1 MENIRCP
8 NCGTVFQVSESYY
21 ESIRRQIRDKE
32 YEKDIASKEKQFT
45 AEKDAAVAEALRN
58 AERIYAESAS
68 EKDRKIGEMEIL
80 LSKKESEIG
89 SAVLAERMKAQE
101 ELSKLE
107 TRLAA
112 ADSALELARK
122 EAEIGR
128 KEAAAEAEKV
138 LAEKDAEILR
148 LNGVLKASE
157 SESALRV
164 HTEKEKYEALL
175 RLKDEEIERYK
186 DFRARLSTK
195 MIGESLETHCMD
207 EFNRMRQAAFPSAY
221 FEKDNDARTG
231 SKGDFIFRDYDDG
244 IEYISIMFEMKNE
257 ADGTGKKHRNEDFFK
272 ELDKDRREKG
282 CEYAVLVS
290 MLESD
295 SDLYNSGI
303 VDVSYRYEK
312 MYVIRPQFFIP
323 MITVL
328 RNAARSSL
336 GYRKQLQT
344 IQNQNIDITHFE
356 EALDDFR
363 EKFGRNYRI
372 ASERFRTAIEE
383 IDKSIQHL
391 QKIKDNLLAS
401 DNNLRLANSKA
412 EELTIRRLTRNN
424 PTMKEKFAEARKN
437 ASLKDGEEDQ

>member
-58 AERIYAESAS
+58 AERSYAESAS
-68 EKDRKIGEMEIL
+68 EKDRKIGEMELL

-101 ELSKLE
+101 NLSKLE
-107 TRLAA
+107 ARLAA
-112 ADSALELARK
+112 ADNALDLARK

-128 KEAAAEAEKV
+128 KEAAAAAEKS

-157 SESALRV
+157 SESALRI

-175 RLKDEEIERYK
+175 RLKDEEIERYR

-244 IEYISIMFEMKNE
+244 VEYISIMFEMKNE
-257 ADGTGKKHRNEDFFK
+257 ADGTGKKHRNEDFFR

-323 MITVL
+323 MITLL

-401 DNNLRLANSKA
+401 DNNLRLANNKA

-424 PTMKEKFAEARKN
+424 PTMKAKFDE
-437 ASLKDGEEDQ
+437 LKE

>member
-101 ELSKLE
+101 NLSKLE
-107 TRLAA
+107 ARLVA
-112 ADSALELARK
+112 ADNALDLARK

-128 KEAAAEAEKV
+128 KEAAAAAEKS

-157 SESALRV
+157 SESALRI

-175 RLKDEEIERYK
+175 RLKDEEIERYR

-244 IEYISIMFEMKNE
+244 VEYISIMFEMKNE

-323 MITVL
+323 MITLL

-424 PTMKEKFAEARKN
+424 PTMKAKFDE
-437 ASLKDGEEDQ
+437 LKE

>member
-101 ELSKLE
+101 NLSKLE
-107 TRLAA
+107 ARLAA
-112 ADSALELARK
+112 ADSALDLARK

-244 IEYISIMFEMKNE
+244 VEYISIMFEMKNE
-257 ADGTGKKHRNEDFFK
+257 ADGTGKKHRNEDFFR

-323 MITVL
+323 MITLL

-424 PTMKEKFAEARKN
+424 PTMKAKFDE
-437 ASLKDGEEDQ
+437 LKE

>member
-8 NCGTVFQVSESYY
+8 NCGTVFQISESYY

-112 ADSALELARK
+112 ADSALDLARK

-244 IEYISIMFEMKNE
+244 VEYISIMFEMKNE
-257 ADGTGKKHRNEDFFK
+257 ADGTGKKHRNEDFFR

-323 MITVL
+323 MITLL

-424 PTMKEKFAEARKN
+424 PTMKAKFDE
-437 ASLKDGEEDQ
+437 LKE

>member
-8 NCGTVFQVSESYY
+8 NCGTVFQISESYY

-112 ADSALELARK
+112 ADSALDLARK

-244 IEYISIMFEMKNE
+244 VEYISIMFEMKNE

-323 MITVL
+323 MITLL

-424 PTMKEKFAEARKN
+424 PTMKAKFDE
-437 ASLKDGEEDQ
+437 LKE

>member
-21 ESIRRQIRDKE
+21 ESIRHQIRDKE

-58 AERIYAESAS
+58 AERSYAESAS
-68 EKDRKIGEMEIL
+68 EKDRKIGEMELL

-101 ELSKLE
+101 NLSKLE
-107 TRLAA
+107 ARLAA
-112 ADSALELARK
+112 ADNALDLARK

-128 KEAAAEAEKV
+128 KEAAAAAEKS

-157 SESALRV
+157 SESALRI
-164 HTEKEKYEALL
+164 HTEKEKYEAQL
-175 RLKDEEIERYK
+175 RLKDEEIERYR

-244 IEYISIMFEMKNE
+244 VEYISIMFEMKNE
-257 ADGTGKKHRNEDFFK
+257 ADGTGKKHRNEDFFR
-272 ELDKDRREKG
+272 ELDKDRQEKG

-323 MITVL
+323 MITLL

-424 PTMKEKFAEARKN
+424 PTMKAKFDE
-437 ASLKDGEEDQ
+437 LKE

>member
-32 YEKDIASKEKQFT
+32 YEKDIASKEKQFI
-45 AEKDAAVAEALRN
+45 AERDAAVAEALRN
-58 AERIYAESAS
+58 AERSYAASAS
-68 EKDRKIGEMEIL
+68 EKDRRIGEMELL
-80 LSKKESEIG
+80 LSKKENEIG

-101 ELSKLE
+101 NLSKLE
-107 TRLAA
+107 ARLAA
-112 ADSALELARK
+112 ADNAVDLARK

-128 KEAAAEAEKV
+128 REAVAAAEKTM
-138 LAEKDAEILR
+138 AEKDAEILR

-157 SESALRV
+157 SESALRI

-195 MIGESLETHCMD
+195 MVGESLEMHCMD
-207 EFNRMRQAAFPSAY
+207 EFNKMRQAAFPSAY

-244 IEYISIMFEMKNE
+244 LEYISIMFEMKNE
-257 ADGTGKKHRNEDFFK
+257 ADSTGKKHRNEDFFR

-323 MITVL
+323 MITLL

-336 GYRKQLQT
+336 EYRKQLQT

-363 EKFGRNYRI
+363 ERFGRNYRI

-424 PTMKEKFAEARKN
+424 PTMKAKFDE
-437 ASLKDGEEDQ
+437 LKK

>member
-424 PTMKEKFAEARKN
+424 PTMKAKFDE
-437 ASLKDGEEDQ
+437 LKE

>member
-58 AERIYAESAS
+58 AERSYAESAS
-68 EKDRKIGEMEIL
+68 EKDRKIGEMELL

-101 ELSKLE
+101 NLSKLE
-107 TRLAA
+107 ARLAA
-112 ADSALELARK
+112 ADNALDLARK

-128 KEAAAEAEKV
+128 KEAAAAAEKS

-157 SESALRV
+157 SESALRI

-175 RLKDEEIERYK
+175 RLKDEEIERYR

-244 IEYISIMFEMKNE
+244 VEYISIMFEMKNE
-257 ADGTGKKHRNEDFFK
+257 ADGTGKKHRNEDFFR

-323 MITVL
+323 MITLL

-336 GYRKQLQT
+336 GYRKQLQM

-424 PTMKEKFAEARKN
+424 PTMKAKFDE
-437 ASLKDGEEDQ
+437 LKE

>member
-21 ESIRRQIRDKE
+21 ESIRRQIRDNE

-58 AERIYAESAS
+58 AERSYAESAS
-68 EKDRKIGEMEIL
+68 EKDRKIGEMELL

-101 ELSKLE
+101 NLSKLE
-107 TRLAA
+107 ARLAA
-112 ADSALELARK
+112 ADSALDLARK

-128 KEAAAEAEKV
+128 KEAAAAAEKS

-157 SESALRV
+157 SESALRI

-175 RLKDEEIERYK
+175 RLKDEEIERYR

-323 MITVL
+323 MITLL

-401 DNNLRLANSKA
+401 DNNLRLANNKA

-424 PTMKEKFAEARKN
+424 PTMKAKFDE
-437 ASLKDGEEDQ
+437 LKE

>member
-45 AEKDAAVAEALRN
+45 AEKDAAVVEALRN

-101 ELSKLE
+101 NLSKLE
-107 TRLAA
+107 ARLAA
-112 ADSALELARK
+112 ADSALDLARK

-244 IEYISIMFEMKNE
+244 VEYISIMFEMKNE
-257 ADGTGKKHRNEDFFK
+257 ADGTGKKHRNEDFFR

-323 MITVL
+323 MITLL

-424 PTMKEKFAEARKN
+424 PTMKAKFDE
-437 ASLKDGEEDQ
+437 LKE

>member
-244 IEYISIMFEMKNE
+244 VEYISIMFEMKNE

-424 PTMKEKFAEARKN
+424 PTMKAKFDE
-437 ASLKDGEEDQ
+437 LKE

>member
-58 AERIYAESAS
+58 AERSYAESAS
-68 EKDRKIGEMEIL
+68 EKDRKIGEMELL

-101 ELSKLE
+101 NLSKLE
-107 TRLAA
+107 ARLAA
-112 ADSALELARK
+112 ADSALDLARK

-128 KEAAAEAEKV
+128 KEAAAAAEKS

-157 SESALRV
+157 SESALRI

-175 RLKDEEIERYK
+175 RLKDEEIERYR

-244 IEYISIMFEMKNE
+244 VEYISIMFEMKNE
-257 ADGTGKKHRNEDFFK
+257 ADGTGKKHRNEDFFR
-272 ELDKDRREKG
+272 ELDKDRQEKG

-323 MITVL
+323 MITLL

-424 PTMKEKFAEARKN
+424 PTMKAKFDE
-437 ASLKDGEEDQ
+437 LKE

>member
-112 ADSALELARK
+112 ADSALDLARK

-128 KEAAAEAEKV
+128 KEAAAEAEKS

-157 SESALRV
+157 SESALRI

-244 IEYISIMFEMKNE
+244 VEYISIMFEMKNE
-257 ADGTGKKHRNEDFFK
+257 ADGTGKKHRNEDFFR

-323 MITVL
+323 MITLL

-424 PTMKEKFAEARKN
+424 PTMKAKFDE
-437 ASLKDGEEDQ
+437 LKE

>member
-58 AERIYAESAS
+58 AERSYAESAS
-68 EKDRKIGEMEIL
+68 EKDRKIGEMELL

-101 ELSKLE
+101 ELSKLA

-112 ADSALELARK
+112 ADSALDLARK

-244 IEYISIMFEMKNE
+244 VEYISIMFEMKNE
-257 ADGTGKKHRNEDFFK
+257 ADGTGKKHRNEDFFR

-323 MITVL
+323 MITLL

-424 PTMKEKFAEARKN
+424 PTMKAKFDE
-437 ASLKDGEEDQ
+437 LKE

>member
-107 TRLAA
+107 TRLAT
-112 ADSALELARK
+112 ADSALDLARK

-244 IEYISIMFEMKNE
+244 VEYISIMFEMKNE
-257 ADGTGKKHRNEDFFK
+257 ADGTGKKHRNEDFFR

-323 MITVL
+323 MITLL

-424 PTMKEKFAEARKN
+424 PTMKAKFDE
-437 ASLKDGEEDQ
+437 LKE

>member
-45 AEKDAAVAEALRN
+45 AEKDAAVTEALRN
-58 AERIYAESAS
+58 AERSYAESAS
-68 EKDRKIGEMEIL
+68 EKDRKIGEMELL

-112 ADSALELARK
+112 ADSALDLARK

-244 IEYISIMFEMKNE
+244 VEYISIMFEMKNE
-257 ADGTGKKHRNEDFFK
+257 ADGTGKKHRNEDFFR

-323 MITVL
+323 MITLL

-424 PTMKEKFAEARKN
+424 PTMKAKFDE
-437 ASLKDGEEDQ
+437 LKE

>member
-32 YEKDIASKEKQFT
+32 YEKDIASKEKQFI
-45 AEKDAAVAEALRN
+45 AERDAAVAEALRN
-58 AERIYAESAS
+58 AERSYAESAS
-68 EKDRKIGEMEIL
+68 KKDRKIGEMELL
-80 LSKKESEIG
+80 LSKKENEIG

-112 ADSALELARK
+112 ADNAVDL
-122 EAEIGR
+122 
-128 KEAAAEAEKV
+128 
-138 LAEKDAEILR
+138 
-148 LNGVLKASE
+148 
-157 SESALRV
+157 ALRI

-175 RLKDEEIERYK
+175 RLKDEEIERYR

-244 IEYISIMFEMKNE
+244 VEYISIMFEMKNE
-257 ADGTGKKHRNEDFFK
+257 ADGTGKKHRNEDFFR

-323 MITVL
+323 MITLL

-424 PTMKEKFAEARKN
+424 PTMKAKFDE
-437 ASLKDGEEDQ
+437 LKE

>member
-45 AEKDAAVAEALRN
+45 AEKDAAVAEALSN

-89 SAVLAERMKAQE
+89 SAVLAER
-101 ELSKLE
+101 
-107 TRLAA
+107 
-112 ADSALELARK
+112 ALDLARK

-128 KEAAAEAEKV
+128 KEAAAAAEKS

-157 SESALRV
+157 SESALRI

-175 RLKDEEIERYK
+175 RLKDEEIERYR

-244 IEYISIMFEMKNE
+244 VEYISIMFEMKNE
-257 ADGTGKKHRNEDFFK
+257 ADGTGKKHRNEDFFR

-323 MITVL
+323 MITLL

-401 DNNLRLANSKA
+401 DNNLRLANNKA

-424 PTMKEKFAEARKN
+424 PTMKAKFDE
-437 ASLKDGEEDQ
+437 LKE

>member
-8 NCGTVFQVSESYY
+8 NCGTAFQVSESYY

-32 YEKDIASKEKQFT
+32 YEKDITSKEKQYT
-45 AEKDAAVAEALRN
+45 AERDAAVAEALRN
-58 AERIYAESAS
+58 AERSYAESAS
-68 EKDRKIGEMEIL
+68 EKDRRIGEMEIL

-112 ADSALELARK
+112 ADNAVDLARK
-122 EAEIGR
+122 EAEIGK
-128 KEAAAEAEKV
+128 KEAVAAAEKA

-157 SESALRV
+157 SESALRI

-175 RLKDEEIERYK
+175 RLKDEEIERYR

-195 MIGESLETHCMD
+195 MVGESLETHCMD

-231 SKGDFIFRDYDDG
+231 SKGDFIFRDYDEG

-323 MITVL
+323 MITLL

-344 IQNQNIDITHFE
+344 IQT
-356 EALDDFR
+356 
-363 EKFGRNYRI
+363 RI
-372 ASERFRTAIEE
+372 
-383 IDKSIQHL
+383 
-391 QKIKDNLLAS
+391 
-401 DNNLRLANSKA
+401 
-412 EELTIRRLTRNN
+412 
-424 PTMKEKFAEARKN
+424 
-437 ASLKDGEEDQ
+437 

>member
-58 AERIYAESAS
+58 AERSYAESAS
-68 EKDRKIGEMEIL
+68 EKDRKIGEMELL

-112 ADSALELARK
+112 ADSALDLARK

-244 IEYISIMFEMKNE
+244 VEYISIMFEMKNE
-257 ADGTGKKHRNEDFFK
+257 ADGTGKKHRNEDFFR

-323 MITVL
+323 MITLL

-424 PTMKEKFAEARKN
+424 PTMKAKFDE
-437 ASLKDGEEDQ
+437 LKE

>member
-58 AERIYAESAS
+58 AERSYAESAS
-68 EKDRKIGEMEIL
+68 EKDRKIGEMELL

-89 SAVLAERMKAQE
+89 SVVLAERMKAQE

-107 TRLAA
+107 ARLAA
-112 ADSALELARK
+112 ADNALDLARK

-128 KEAAAEAEKV
+128 KEAAAAAEKS

-157 SESALRV
+157 SESALRI

-175 RLKDEEIERYK
+175 RLKDEEIERYR

-244 IEYISIMFEMKNE
+244 VEYISIMFEMKNE
-257 ADGTGKKHRNEDFFK
+257 ADGTGKKHRNEDFFR

-323 MITVL
+323 MITLL

-401 DNNLRLANSKA
+401 DNNLRLANNKA

-424 PTMKEKFAEARKN
+424 PTMKAKFDE
-437 ASLKDGEEDQ
+437 LKE

>member
-58 AERIYAESAS
+58 AERSYAESAS

-101 ELSKLE
+101 NLSKLE
-107 TRLAA
+107 ARLAA
-112 ADSALELARK
+112 ADNALDLARK

-128 KEAAAEAEKV
+128 KEAAAAAEKS

-157 SESALRV
+157 SESALRI

-175 RLKDEEIERYK
+175 RLKDEEIERYR

-244 IEYISIMFEMKNE
+244 VEYISIMFEMKNE
-257 ADGTGKKHRNEDFFK
+257 ADGTGKKHRNEDFFR
-272 ELDKDRREKG
+272 ELDKDRQEKG

-323 MITVL
+323 MITLL

-424 PTMKEKFAEARKN
+424 PTMKAKFDE
-437 ASLKDGEEDQ
+437 LKE

>member
-112 ADSALELARK
+112 ADSALDLARK

-244 IEYISIMFEMKNE
+244 VEYISIMFEMKNE
-257 ADGTGKKHRNEDFFK
+257 ADGTGKKHRNEDFFR

-323 MITVL
+323 MITLL

-424 PTMKEKFAEARKN
+424 PTMKAKFDE
-437 ASLKDGEEDQ
+437 LK

>member
-112 ADSALELARK
+112 ADSALDLARK

-128 KEAAAEAEKV
+128 KEAAAEAENV

-244 IEYISIMFEMKNE
+244 VEYISIMFEMKNE
-257 ADGTGKKHRNEDFFK
+257 ADGTGKKHRNEDFFR
-272 ELDKDRREKG
+272 ELDKDRREKD

-323 MITVL
+323 MITLL
-328 RNAARSSL
+328 RNAARRSL
-336 GYRKQLQT
+336 GYREQLQT

-424 PTMKEKFAEARKN
+424 PTMKAKFDE
-437 ASLKDGEEDQ
+437 LKE

>member
-58 AERIYAESAS
+58 AERSYAESAS
-68 EKDRKIGEMEIL
+68 EKDRKIGEMELL

-101 ELSKLE
+101 NLSKLE
-107 TRLAA
+107 ARLAA
-112 ADSALELARK
+112 ADNALDLARK

-128 KEAAAEAEKV
+128 KEAAAAAEKS

-157 SESALRV
+157 SESALRI

-175 RLKDEEIERYK
+175 RLKDEEIERYR

-244 IEYISIMFEMKNE
+244 VEYISIMFEMKNE
-257 ADGTGKKHRNEDFFK
+257 ADGTGKKHRNEDFFR

-323 MITVL
+323 MITLL

-424 PTMKEKFAEARKN
+424 PTMKAKFDE
-437 ASLKDGEEDQ
+437 LKE

>member
-244 IEYISIMFEMKNE
+244 VEYISIMFEMKNE
-257 ADGTGKKHRNEDFFK
+257 ADGTGKKHRNEDFFR

-323 MITVL
+323 MITLL

-424 PTMKEKFAEARKN
+424 PTMKAKFDE
-437 ASLKDGEEDQ
+437 LKE

>member
-8 NCGTVFQVSESYY
+8 NCGTVFQISESYY

-112 ADSALELARK
+112 ADSALDLARK

-244 IEYISIMFEMKNE
+244 VEYISIMFEMKNE
-257 ADGTGKKHRNEDFFK
+257 ADGTGKKHRNEDFFR

-323 MITVL
+323 MITLL

-401 DNNLRLANSKA
+401 DNNLRLANNKA

-424 PTMKEKFAEARKN
+424 PTMKAKFDE
-437 ASLKDGEEDQ
+437 LKE

>member
-32 YEKDIASKEKQFT
+32 YEKDIASKEKQFI
-45 AEKDAAVAEALRN
+45 AERDAAVAEALRN
-58 AERIYAESAS
+58 AERSYAASAS
-68 EKDRKIGEMEIL
+68 EKDRRIGEMELL
-80 LSKKESEIG
+80 LSKKENEIG

-101 ELSKLE
+101 NLSKLE
-107 TRLAA
+107 ARLAA
-112 ADSALELARK
+112 ADNAVDLARK

-128 KEAAAEAEKV
+128 REAVAAAEKT

-157 SESALRV
+157 SESALRI

-195 MIGESLETHCMD
+195 MVGESLEMHCMD
-207 EFNRMRQAAFPSAY
+207 EFNKMRQAAFPSAY
-221 FEKDNDARTG
+221 FEKDNDVRTG

-244 IEYISIMFEMKNE
+244 LEYISIMFEMKNE
-257 ADGTGKKHRNEDFFK
+257 ADSTGKKHRNEDFFR

-323 MITVL
+323 MITLL

-336 GYRKQLQT
+336 EYRKQLQT

-363 EKFGRNYRI
+363 ERFGRNYRI

-424 PTMKEKFAEARKN
+424 PTMKAKFDE
-437 ASLKDGEEDQ
+437 LKK

>member
-68 EKDRKIGEMEIL
+68 EKDRKIGEMELL

-101 ELSKLE
+101 NLSKLE
-107 TRLAA
+107 ARLAA
-112 ADSALELARK
+112 ADNALDLARK

-175 RLKDEEIERYK
+175 RLKDEEIERYR

-244 IEYISIMFEMKNE
+244 VEYISIMFEMKNE

-323 MITVL
+323 MITLL

-401 DNNLRLANSKA
+401 DNNLRLANNKA

-424 PTMKEKFAEARKN
+424 PTMKAKFDE
-437 ASLKDGEEDQ
+437 LKE

>member
-32 YEKDIASKEKQFT
+32 YEKDIASKEKQFI
-45 AEKDAAVAEALRN
+45 AERDAAVAEALRN
-58 AERIYAESAS
+58 AERSYAASAS
-68 EKDRKIGEMEIL
+68 EKDRRIGEMELL
-80 LSKKESEIG
+80 LSKKENEIG

-101 ELSKLE
+101 NLSKLE
-107 TRLAA
+107 ARLAA
-112 ADSALELARK
+112 ADNAVDLARK

-128 KEAAAEAEKV
+128 REAVAAAEKTM
-138 LAEKDAEILR
+138 AEKDAEILR

-157 SESALRV
+157 SESALRI

-195 MIGESLETHCMD
+195 MVGESLEMHCMD
-207 EFNRMRQAAFPSAY
+207 EFNKVRQAAFPSAY

-244 IEYISIMFEMKNE
+244 LEYISIMFEMKNE
-257 ADGTGKKHRNEDFFK
+257 ADSTGKKHRNEDFFR

-323 MITVL
+323 MITLL

-336 GYRKQLQT
+336 EYRKQLQT

-363 EKFGRNYRI
+363 ERFGRNYRI

-424 PTMKEKFAEARKN
+424 PTMKAKFDE
-437 ASLKDGEEDQ
+437 LKK

>member
-58 AERIYAESAS
+58 AERSYAESAS
-68 EKDRKIGEMEIL
+68 EKDRKIGEMELL

-101 ELSKLE
+101 NLSKLE
-107 TRLAA
+107 ARLAA
-112 ADSALELARK
+112 ADSALDLARK

-244 IEYISIMFEMKNE
+244 VEYISIMFEMKNE
-257 ADGTGKKHRNEDFFK
+257 ADGTGKKHRNEDFFR
-272 ELDKDRREKG
+272 ELDKDRREKD

-323 MITVL
+323 MITLL

-424 PTMKEKFAEARKN
+424 PTMKAKFDE
-437 ASLKDGEEDQ
+437 LKE

>member
-58 AERIYAESAS
+58 AERSYAESAS
-68 EKDRKIGEMEIL
+68 EKDRKIGEMELL

-89 SAVLAERMKAQE
+89 SAVP
-101 ELSKLE
+101 
-107 TRLAA
+107 
-112 ADSALELARK
+112 RK

-128 KEAAAEAEKV
+128 KEAAAAAEKS

-157 SESALRV
+157 SESALRI

-175 RLKDEEIERYK
+175 RLKDEEIERYR

-244 IEYISIMFEMKNE
+244 VEYISIMFEMKNE
-257 ADGTGKKHRNEDFFK
+257 ADGTGKKHRNEDFFR

-323 MITVL
+323 MITLL
-328 RNAARSSL
+328 RNAARSTL

-424 PTMKEKFAEARKN
+424 PTMKAKFDE
-437 ASLKDGEEDQ
+437 LKE

>member
-45 AEKDAAVAEALRN
+45 AEKDAAVAEALSN

-112 ADSALELARK
+112 ADSALDLARK

-128 KEAAAEAEKV
+128 KEAAAAAEKS

-157 SESALRV
+157 SESALRI

-175 RLKDEEIERYK
+175 RLKDEEIERYR

-244 IEYISIMFEMKNE
+244 VEYISISE
-257 ADGTGKKHRNEDFFK
+257 KKHRNEDFFR

-323 MITVL
+323 MITLL

-401 DNNLRLANSKA
+401 DNNLRLANNKA

-424 PTMKEKFAEARKN
+424 PTMKAKFDE
-437 ASLKDGEEDQ
+437 LKE